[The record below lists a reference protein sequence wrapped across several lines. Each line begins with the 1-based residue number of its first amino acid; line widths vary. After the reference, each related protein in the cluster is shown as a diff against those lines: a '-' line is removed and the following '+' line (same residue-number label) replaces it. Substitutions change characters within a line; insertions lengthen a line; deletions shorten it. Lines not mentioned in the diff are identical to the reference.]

1 MKISRK
7 KLRTLI
13 LREISMGVRGPTV
26 PKSVPMPLEERI
38 KLALVAYN
46 GPMLN
51 LDIARFLK
59 VDISAINEL
68 IYNDNGRTFET
79 GGVGGDTIGLPD
91 QWDAIKMGM
100 MR

>member
-1 MKISRK
+1 
-7 KLRTLI
+7 
-13 LREISMGVRGPTV
+13 MGVRGPTV

>member
-26 PKSVPMPLEERI
+26 PKSVSMPLEKRI

>member
-79 GGVGGDTIGLPD
+79 GGVDDNTIGLPD